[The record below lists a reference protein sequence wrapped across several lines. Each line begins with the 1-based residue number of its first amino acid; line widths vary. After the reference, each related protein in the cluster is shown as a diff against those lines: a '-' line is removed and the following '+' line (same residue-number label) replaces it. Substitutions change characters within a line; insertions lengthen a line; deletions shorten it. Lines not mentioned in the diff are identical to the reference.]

1 MNAAQQQ
8 GPQHQML
15 IPHMPRPA
23 TDEALKDYGF
33 ITKVRDKMFNRV
45 PAYRGPKLDNWM
57 TFKRKMVIAITS
69 SLHPTEDAEGRM
81 LAILVNLQEEA

>member
-57 TFKRKMVIAITS
+57 TFKRKMVIA
-69 SLHPTEDAEGRM
+69 R
-81 LAILVNLQEEA
+81 V